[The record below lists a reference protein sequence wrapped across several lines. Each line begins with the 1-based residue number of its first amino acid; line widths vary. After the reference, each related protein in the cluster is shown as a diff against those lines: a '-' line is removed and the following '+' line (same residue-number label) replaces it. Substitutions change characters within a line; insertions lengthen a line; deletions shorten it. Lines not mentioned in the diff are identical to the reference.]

1 MFSYLSTCWPE
12 DRYKSDTKILIL
24 HTYKYITLFCDA
36 NPSCGMSK
44 KIDSGYKWQEPSRE
58 LRCEGLGRIGP
69 ISRNFQKILWK
80 TIGLQRW
87 KLKTSRS
94 RHENT
99 FIDHSERT
107 VNSKTRYML
116 FIKNPQN
123 TPGVQLSQKM
133 MLFSNSLANFKNNHH
148 GHFIPDYYRTRECP

>member
-1 MFSYLSTCWPE
+1 MKKKST
-12 DRYKSDTKILIL
+12 R
-24 HTYKYITLFCDA
+24 DA
-36 NPSCGMSK
+36 NGRNPPGNSGANGWGELGPSQGIFK
-44 KIDSGYKWQEPSRE
+44 
-58 LRCEGLGRIGP
+58 
-69 ISRNFQKILWK
+69 KILWK

-148 GHFIPDYYRTRECP
+148 GHFIPDYDRTRECP